1 MILEYH
7 RPETIERALELL
19 ARPDPNTVPLGGG
32 SVINA
37 PSEQDYDVVDLQ
49 LLNLHKIT
57 KKGNTLQIGAT
68 ASLQTLLDNPH
79 LPTTLADAIRHEAAY
94 NIRQV
99 ATVAG
104 ALVSA
109 DGRSPLA
116 TAFLALDTRLIFL
129 PEDEIVSYGDLLPL
143 RAERLLKRLITH
155 ITIPLQT
162 NLTYQYV
169 ARSPAD
175 LPIVCVAMAQWPSG
189 RTRLVLGGYGTAPV
203 LAMDG
208 GQTDGLI
215 PAVEN
220 AFSHA
225 QDEWASAEYR
235 LDIAKTLVKRC
246 LNQVSIT

>member
-19 ARPDPNTVPLGGG
+19 ARPSPNTLPLGGG
-32 SVINA
+32 SVLNA
-37 PSEQDYDVVDLQ
+37 PSEQDYDVIDLQ
-49 LLNLHKIT
+49 LLNLHKIS
-57 KKGNTLQIGAT
+57 KKGSTLQIGAT
-68 ASLQTLLDNPH
+68 ASLQTMLDNPH
-79 LPTTLADAIRHEAAY
+79 LPTALGDAIQHEAAY

-116 TAFLALDTRLIFL
+116 AAFLALDAKLTFL
-129 PEDEIVSYGDLLPL
+129 PEDEIISYGDLLPL
-143 RAERLLKRLITH
+143 RAERLPKRLITQ

-162 NLTYQYV
+162 NLIYEYV

-175 LPIVCVAMAQWPSG
+175 LPIVCVALAQWSSG
-189 RTRLVLGGYGTAPV
+189 RTRLVLGGYGIAPV

-215 PAVEN
+215 PAVDN

-225 QDEWASAEYR
+225 VDEWASAEYR
-235 LDIAKTLVKRC
+235 LDIAKTLVKRS
-246 LNQVSIT
+246 LDQITVT

>member
-7 RPETIERALELL
+7 RPETIERAMELL
-19 ARPDPNTVPLGGG
+19 ARPNPNTVPLGGG

-79 LPTTLADAIRHEAAY
+79 LPTALADTIKHEASY

-109 DGRSPLA
+109 DGRSPFA
-116 TAFLALDTRLIFL
+116 AACLALDAKLTFL

-143 RAERLLKRLITH
+143 RAERLPKRLITQ
-155 ITIPLQT
+155 INIPLQT
-162 NLTYQYV
+162 KLTYRYV

-175 LPIVCVAMAQWPSG
+175 LPIVCVALAKWSSG
-189 RTRLVLGGYGTAPV
+189 RVRLVLGGYGTTPV

-246 LNQVSIT
+246 LNQISIT